1 MSDRQG
7 ASLQYVD
14 IAKSYGRVQALRST
28 TLDIAPGEF
37 FAIIGPSGSGKTTLL
52 GVTAGYIPP
61 SGGRIL
67 INGADV
73 VGMPPFR
80 RDIGMVFQN
89 YALFPHMSVAENVG
103 FPLRMRKLPKS
114 DIEARVRKILAMVQL
129 DAMAERR
136 PSQLSGGQQQRV
148 ALARAAVY
156 DPLLLL
162 MDEPLSALDKNL
174 REAMQDEIKQFQASF
189 GATVLYVTHDQ
200 NEAAAMAHR
209 IAIMNH
215 GRIEQIGT
223 PKDLYEHPTN
233 RFVASFLG
241 EANLFDVAN
250 IEARGGEVRI
260 QTSDGLSLIAA
271 SSATGGKVCAC
282 VRPEAIELTSTAV
295 DAANG
300 FAAQVVDATYT
311 AGSLRYRIRLDSG
324 RIITQRMPSARGAE
338 LIAPGEAVHISWRA
352 EDTLLVQ
359 DVEGPS

>member
-1 MSDRQG
+1 MINRQG
-7 ASLQYVD
+7 ASLRYVD
-14 IAKSYGRVQALRST
+14 IAKRYGRVQALMPTS
-28 TLDIAPGEF
+28 LEIAPGEF

-67 INGADV
+67 INGEDV
-73 VGMPPFR
+73 VGKPPFR

-89 YALFPHMSVAENVG
+89 YALFPHMNVAENVG
-103 FPLRMRKLPKS
+103 FPLRMRRLARQDVK
-114 DIEARVRKILAMVQL
+114 ARVEKILAMVQL

-209 IAIMNH
+209 IAIMNQ

-223 PKDLYEHPTN
+223 PQDLYEHPTN

-241 EANLFDVAN
+241 EANLFDVVSVEVLEGA
-250 IEARGGEVRI
+250 ARLR
-260 QTSDGLSLIAA
+260 TSDGLSLIAEHSLEA
-271 SSATGGKVCAC
+271 DKISAC
-282 VRPEAIELTSTAV
+282 VRPEAIGLASTPV
-295 DAANG
+295 DGANCLVG
-300 FAAQVVDATYT
+300 KVVDATFT
-311 AGSLRYRIRLDSG
+311 AGSLRYRIRLDGG

-338 LIAPGEAVHISWRA
+338 LIEPGDAVHVHWQA
-352 EDTLLVQ
+352 EDTLLVK
-359 DVEGPS
+359 DEEGTS